1 MLLLGVVL
9 LGVVVSQTDLSE
21 VWQRLRQ
28 IGPWAAA
35 GILAAFLLGHF
46 ALAASWQLTL
56 PSLPAGLRTLW
67 RIWRVLMVGSAL
79 DGVTPLAGLGGDP
92 VKAILLKRHY
102 GISYPEATAS
112 LVLAR
117 MTDLLAQVGF
127 VSIGLFLTIRGGLL
141 PAGWRAA
148 AAAGLFLFAVMIGL
162 FLLVQTQRG
171 FSRLRGWLERRPL
184 GQRLSERAVGALD
197 AVHEV
202 EDRLVAFYGRR
213 RRRFLASVGCAFL
226 EWTSNAAAVWV
237 AVNALGHPIGPADAL
252 VIEGFVALVRTTLFF
267 VPGDLGTQ
275 EAALVMICSAVG
287 ASPETGLAL
296 AAIRRGRDLL
306 WILGGLAIGGIY
318 SLREAPRL
326 AAEAS
331 AEQAAL
337 EASRTHAPE
346 AYADASAAGGR
357 SARFIR

>member
-1 MLLLGVVL
+1 VVI
-9 LGVVVSQTDLSE
+9 SQTDLSE

-28 IGPWAAA
+28 IGPWGAT
-35 GILAAFLLGHF
+35 GILAAFLLRHF
-46 ALAASWQLTL
+46 ALAGSWQLTL
-56 PSLPAGLRTLW
+56 PSLPGGLRTLW
-67 RIWRVLMVGSAL
+67 RTWRVLMVGSAL
-79 DGVTPLAGLGGDP
+79 ESVTPLAGLGGDP

-102 GISYPEATAS
+102 GISYTEATAS

-117 MTDLLAQVGF
+117 MTDLIAQVAF
-127 VSIGLFLTIRGGLL
+127 VSIGLLLTIQGGLL

-148 AAAGLFLFAVMIGL
+148 AGAGLLVFAVMIGL

-171 FSRLRGWLERRPL
+171 FSRLRAWLDRRPL
-184 GQRLSERAVGALD
+184 GQALSERAVGVLD

-202 EDRLVAFYGRR
+202 EDRLVAFYATQRL
-213 RRRFLASVGCAFL
+213 RFLASVGCAFL
-226 EWTSNAAAVWV
+226 EWTGNAVAVWV
-237 AVNALGHPIGPADAL
+237 AVGALGHPIGFADAL

-275 EAALVMICSAVG
+275 EAAQVMICSAVG
-287 ASPETGLAL
+287 ATPETGLAL

-337 EASRTHAPE
+337 AAERSSAPG

-357 SARFIR
+357 SARFSR